1 LKDRR
6 VLLVSYD
13 SGVSW
18 AYNPKILA
26 LNIKK
31 WRSNEFFSEKRHFC
45 RIFIYDHFL
54 KRHL

>member
-45 RIFIYDHFL
+45 RIFTYMTTF
-54 KRHL
+54 